1 MLTVRIRVNKG
12 VGQQGLGLPF
22 RVEVS
27 GSGLGFRI
35 RVKEMSYG

>member
-12 VGQQGLGLPF
+12 VGQQGSGLAF

-35 RVKEMSYG
+35 RVQEMSYG